1 MRHWVN
7 HGGVFISKAAVIA
20 AVQESAKKMSRQE
33 EPIYTLKGYHLGE
46 TAKAVHFEVHEI
58 HGRKLEIPK
67 KEWFPFSQMKSSLKA
82 APDSGEF
89 DEIVV
94 KEWILKAK
102 NLL

>member
-7 HGGVFISKAAVIA
+7 HGGVFIHRSAFSTPSPKV
-20 AVQESAKKMSRQE
+20 AKKMSRQE